1 MSLVVSGGIIRNHAS
16 SLQSPRKNRYA
27 GGVSLHMNYSASAAT
42 TTYNHLCRIITQA
55 DWGMTTMLVHVRKR
69 SYSLETEMDS
79 LYRVEAYYDNFNIDY
94 VSGDT
99 RPQLSFQTFG
109 PGGSGQIHTGAN
121 GGYYRDSWG
130 RDLVATVPY
139 YQNIDFELNV
149 MSTSG
154 FLKDQNTSLTS
165 VYPTAFGST
174 ASQGDA
180 DSWGYGRGVWF
191 NSAAGTV
198 EDT

>member
-1 MSLVVSGGIIRNHAS
+1 MALVLSGGFIRGS
-16 SLQSPRKNRYA
+16 GPSLSTPRKTRYA
-27 GGVSLHMNYSASAAT
+27 GGMSIHMNFSAQAAT
-42 TTYNHLCRIITQA
+42 TTVNHLCRIITQA

-69 SYSLETEMDS
+69 SYNPETHMDS

-99 RPQLSFQTFG
+99 RSQLSFQTFG
-109 PGGSGQIHTGAN
+109 PSGSGQIHENAN
-121 GGYYRDSWG
+121 GGYYRDAWG
-130 RDLVATVPY
+130 RDLVASVPY

-154 FLKDQNTSLTS
+154 FLRDQTTSLTT
-165 VYPTAFGST
+165 VYNTAFNST
-174 ASQGDA
+174 ASQSVA
-180 DSWGYGRGVWF
+180 DSWGFGRGVWF
-191 NSAAGTV
+191 NSAPGTV